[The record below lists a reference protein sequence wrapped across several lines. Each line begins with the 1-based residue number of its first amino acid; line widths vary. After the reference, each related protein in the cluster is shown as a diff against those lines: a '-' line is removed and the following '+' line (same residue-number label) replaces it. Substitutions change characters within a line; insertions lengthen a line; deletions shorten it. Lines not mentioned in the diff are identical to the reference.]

1 MVTRVMRTT
10 DTLALLSKHKQ
21 LIIVVIGI
29 AALASY
35 MIPFGSLF
43 AIADASYGDWKK
55 VTSHDKKDK
64 FKPVKDDKKDKFKP
78 VKHDFKKDFFKKFFS
93 KFIAK
98 DSFNTIKTNVNSE
111 PFNIVSAS
119 NVVSGAGAVN
129 LGSNIITV
137 QNNVQVCVA
146 AFHASN
152 VCVQDNSV
160 SNSISTTIGDYNQFG
175 GSV

>member
-1 MVTRVMRTT
+1 MVTRLMRTT
-10 DTLALLSKHKQ
+10 ETLALLSKHKQ

-55 VTSHDKKDK
+55 VRFDK
-64 FKPVKDDKKDKFKP
+64 FDKKDKFKP

-111 PFNIVSAS
+111 PTNIISAS
-119 NVVSGAGAVN
+119 TATSGAGAVN